1 MRRKLLDT
9 TRKRAPSRYTSFR
22 TRWVVNSSSVIAHF
36 HSRDS
41 FSKDKIGSNGVFW
54 GLVTSGRI
62 DVASLCGTITLAHMR
77 FGIWQ
82 SGE

>member
-9 TRKRAPSRYTSFR
+9 ARKMAPSRNTPFR
-22 TRWVVNSSSVIAHF
+22 TRCVVISSLVIVHF

-41 FSKDKIGSNGVFW
+41 CSKGRIGSNGVFR

-62 DVASLCGTITLAHMR
+62 DVASLCGTTTLAHVR
-77 FGIWQ
+77 FGVLQ
-82 SGE
+82 SG